1 MQYQYTHFPA
11 LFTRWYVFPQAAH
24 RIFLW
29 KQSVTVAM
37 CLGGSRCRFFQ
48 VFVSPPA
55 SRNSRSPLSMT
66 VMPRTAFSNTA
77 PSNSSIPSVRAEIPF
92 NSSSLKFTLV
102 QLMPVSFLER
112 HIQCK

>member
-24 RIFLW
+24 FTFPW

-37 CLGGSRCRFFQ
+37 CLGGFRCRFFQ
-48 VFVSPPA
+48 IFVSPPA
-55 SRNSRSPLSMT
+55 SRNSRFPFSMT
-66 VMPRTAFSNTA
+66 VMPRTAFSNSA
-77 PSNSSIPSVRAEIPF
+77 PSNFCIPSACAEIRSS
-92 NSSSLKFTLV
+92 SSSLKFTLV

-112 HIQCK
+112 HIQCT